1 MTTLKKV
8 AEYAGVSTS
17 TVSRV
22 IAGKPYVKEETR
34 QRVLKAVQEL
44 SYSPNILA
52 KSLKVGR
59 TNTIA
64 LMVPSIQ
71 NQMFPIVTRGVEDTA
86 RKHGYTVI
94 LCNTDENIEV
104 EKEYIRKLQ
113 NRWIDGFI
121 VCSMLPD
128 SDHIRKLK
136 ADGFPVVLTS
146 RYYGD
151 SIDAVIID
159 NYRAAYEA
167 VSYLIITGHKKIA
180 IALGRRQLS
189 LYQQRLEGY
198 LDALK
203 DHGLPIDERLI
214 MNETN
219 GTNSFYELT
228 QKLLDGPVIPDAI
241 FATSDP
247 KAIVV
252 VRAIKDRGFRIPE
265 DISVLGIDNIE
276 MSAFMEPPLTTVSQ
290 PLYEMGALAAKK
302 LIDLIDHKNK
312 SEEPPAP
319 VVDVLETELIIRKST
334 ARRK

>member
-34 QRVLKAVQEL
+34 RRVLQAVQEL

-52 KSLKVGR
+52 KSLKEGR

-64 LMVPSIQ
+64 LMIPSIQ

-86 RKHGYTVI
+86 RKYGYTVI

-113 NRWIDGFI
+113 DRWIDGFI
-121 VCSMLPD
+121 VGSMLPA

-151 SIDAVIID
+151 PIDAVIID
-159 NYRAAYEA
+159 NHRAAYDA
-167 VSYLIITGHKKIA
+167 VSYLIKTGHEKIA
-180 IALGRRQLS
+180 IAVGRRQLS

-203 DHGLPIDERLI
+203 DHGLPVDESLI
-214 MNETN
+214 MHETH
-219 GTNSFYELT
+219 GTNSFYGLT
-228 QKLLDGPVIPDAI
+228 QKLLDNLIPDAI

-252 VRAIKDRGFRIPE
+252 IRAIKDRGLRIPE
-265 DISVLGIDNIE
+265 DISVIGIDDIE
-276 MSAFMEPPLTTVSQ
+276 MSALIEPPLTTVSQ
-290 PLYEMGALAAKK
+290 PLYKIGALAAKK
-302 LIDLIDHKNK
+302 LIALIEHKNK
-312 SEEPPAP
+312 SKEPPAP